1 MVGRDL
7 HRLNVDCQWGIN
19 GLRAIASGNI
29 VVIVD
34 TLSFSTATTIAVAL
48 GAEILPC
55 EWNDERAGQLAK
67 AQSAQLASK
76 RGEGAFSLAPA
87 SMKKIAKGTRLVL
100 PSPNGS
106 TLAQAAQ
113 QLDAAAVVVGC
124 LRNAG
129 TVASWASKQKRDVSV
144 IAAGERWDDGTIRF
158 AIEDW
163 LGAGAI
169 ISRMVG
175 NRSAEAESAAASFER
190 VRYSIHRT
198 LGECPSGRE
207 LIEAGYP
214 DDIDLASEVD
224 ADHVIPLLQGIAFK
238 LASL

>member
-1 MVGRDL
+1 MVGRDSQ
-7 HRLNVDCQWGIN
+7 RLNVDCQWGIN

-34 TLSFSTATTIAVAL
+34 VLSFSTATTVAVAH

-55 EWNDERAGQLAK
+55 EWNDARAAELAK
-67 AQSAQLASK
+67 AQRAQLASK
-76 RGEGAFSLAPA
+76 RGQGTFSLAPA
-87 SMKKIAKGTRLVL
+87 SLRKIAKGTRLVL

-113 QLDAAAVVVGC
+113 QLDAAAVAIGC

-129 TVASWASKQKRDVSV
+129 AVATWASKRRHDVSI
-144 IAAGERWDDGTIRF
+144 IASGERWDDGSIRF

-169 ISRMVG
+169 ITRMVG

-190 VRYSIHRT
+190 LRNSIHRT
-198 LGECPSGRE
+198 LAECPSGRE

-214 DDIDLASEVD
+214 DDIDIASEVD
-224 ADHVIPLLQGIAFK
+224 ADHVIPLLQGNAFK
-238 LASL
+238 LAAL

>member
-1 MVGRDL
+1 MVGRDI
-7 HRLNVDCQWGIN
+7 HRLNVDCQWGTN

-34 TLSFSTATTIAVAL
+34 VLSFSTATTVAVAH

-55 EWNDERAGQLAK
+55 EWNDARAAELAK
-67 AQSAQLASK
+67 AQNAQLAAK
-76 RGEGAFSLAPA
+76 RGQGRFSLAPA

-106 TLAQAAQ
+106 TLAQTAQ
-113 QLDAAAVVVGC
+113 RLDAAAVVIGC
-124 LRNAG
+124 LRNAT
-129 TVASWASKQKRDVSV
+129 TVASWAAKQKRDVAI

-190 VRYSIHRT
+190 LRYSIHRT
-198 LGECPSGRE
+198 LAECPSGRE

-224 ADHVIPLLQGIAFK
+224 VDHVIPLLQGIAFK
-238 LASL
+238 LAAL

>member
-1 MVGRDL
+1 MVGRNFQ
-7 HRLNVDCQWGIN
+7 RLNIDCQWGMN
-19 GLRAIASGNI
+19 GLRAIAAGNV

-34 TLSFSTATTIAVAL
+34 VLSFSTATTVAIAH

-55 EWNDERAGQLAK
+55 EWNDERAATLAK
-67 AQSAQLASK
+67 QQNAQLASK
-76 RGEGAFSLAPA
+76 RGQGPLSLAPA

-113 QLDAAAVVVGC
+113 NLEAAAVVVGC
-124 LRNAG
+124 LRNASS
-129 TVASWASKQKRDVSV
+129 VATWALKQRRDVSI
-144 IAAGERWDDGTIRF
+144 IAAGERWGDGTIRF

-169 ISRMVG
+169 ISRLTG

-190 VRYSIHRT
+190 LRYSLHRT
-198 LGECPSGRE
+198 LADCPSGRE

-214 DDIDLASEVD
+214 DDIVLASEVD
-224 ADHVIPLLQGIAFK
+224 ADHVIPLLQGNAFK
-238 LASL
+238 LTAL